1 MNRNDLVK
9 EARKVIPDPASAK
22 NAVDSLIA
30 NIRTALQNGESVT
43 LSGFGTFKPVVR
55 QARTGRNPRTGEAI
69 AIPARQTVKFLP
81 GKALR
86 EEIAG

>member
-1 MNRNDLVK
+1 MNKNDLVK
-9 EARKVIPDPASAK
+9 ETQKVIPDPAGART
-22 NAVDSLIA
+22 AVDSLLE
-30 NIRTALQNGESVT
+30 NIRTALQNGEPVT

-55 QARTGRNPRTGEAI
+55 QARTGRNPRTGESI

>member
-9 EARKVIPDPASAK
+9 EAQKVIPDSASAR
-22 NAVDSLIA
+22 NAVDSLLE

-55 QARTGRNPRTGEAI
+55 QARTGRNPRTGETI

-81 GKALR
+81 GKTLR
-86 EEIAG
+86 QEIAG